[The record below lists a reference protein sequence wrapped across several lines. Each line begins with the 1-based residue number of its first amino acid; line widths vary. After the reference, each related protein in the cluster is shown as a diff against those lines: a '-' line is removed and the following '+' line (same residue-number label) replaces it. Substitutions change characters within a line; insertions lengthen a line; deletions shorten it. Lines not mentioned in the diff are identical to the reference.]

1 MKNSIKIGSVAQIS
15 IFVHWTFALL
25 VIGLFA
31 FYLIQG
37 NTLASAVVGVGL
49 VLAVFAC
56 VVLHELGHALTALHF
71 GVPTRDITI
80 YPIGGVARL
89 QRIPEEPFK
98 EFWIAL
104 AGPAVNVVIAGLI
117 FVWLLVTGGTLSLMA
132 LMDPG
137 DNLLTALMWLNAV
150 LVGFN
155 LLPAFP
161 MDGGR
166 VLRALL
172 ATRMEYTRATEIAA
186 NIGQGMAVLFGLLGL
201 LGWNPILI
209 FIALFVYVGAKQEA
223 RQALMRSLTRGI
235 PVREA
240 MVTRFHVLS
249 PDDQLNVAIDE
260 LLAGAEQDFP
270 VVEGGRVKGML
281 TRQEMMR
288 ALSERGREVRVGDI
302 IDTQR
307 CFTIEDT
314 AMLDEAFVQM
324 QATDCSAVPVMRRGE
339 IVGLLTL
346 ENVGEL
352 MMISSALR
360 QRGVEGAGAAKLPS
374 GREESTG

>member
-1 MKNSIKIGSVAQIS
+1 MKNALKIGSVAQIG
-15 IFVHWTFALL
+15 IYLHWTFGLL
-25 VIGLFA
+25 IAGLFA
-31 FYLIQG
+31 FYVVQG
-37 NTLASAVVGVGL
+37 NTIAGALVGIGL
-49 VLAVFAC
+49 VLAVFVC
-56 VVLHELGHALTALHF
+56 VVLHELGHALAALRF

-89 QRIPEEPFK
+89 QRLPEEPAK

-104 AGPAVNVVIAGLI
+104 AGPAVNVAIAGVLF
-117 FVWLLVTGGTLSLMA
+117 FVLLLTGGSLSPTA
-132 LMDPG
+132 
-137 DNLLTALMWLNAV
+137 LLTPYAGFLTTLMWLNAI

-155 LLPAFP
+155 MLPAFP

-172 ATRMEYTRATEIAA
+172 ASHMEYTRATEIAA
-186 NIGQGMAVLFGLLGL
+186 GIGQGMAILFGLFGL
-201 LGWNPILI
+201 ISWNPILV

-223 RQALMRSLTRGI
+223 RQALIRSLTRGI
-235 PVREA
+235 PVRDA

-249 PDDQLNVAIDE
+249 PEDKLSVAVDE

-270 VVEGGRVKGML
+270 VVEDGRIIGVL

-288 ALSERGREVRVGDI
+288 SLSERGREVPVGEI
-302 IDTQR
+302 IEGKD
-307 CFTIEDT
+307 CFTVEDT
-314 AMLDEAFVQM
+314 TMLDEAFVRM
-324 QATDCSAVPVMRRGE
+324 QASDCSAVPVVQSGE

-360 QRGVEGAGAAKLPS
+360 ESGPGIGKTAAS
-374 GREESTG
+374 R